1 MNDWPALF
9 ALILTLA
16 AGFLLISEKLRP
28 DVVGLLV
35 LVILGLTRV
44 VPVEALFSGFSGSAV
59 MTILG
64 VSILSEGLRQ
74 TGVARQLGRGMQ
86 WIGGKQEARL
96 ILVSLLASAGLSLFM
111 NNIAAVGVLL
121 PAVTVLSR
129 QTRFSAQRLMMPLA
143 YGVLLGGMATLLTTS
158 NIIVSSALR
167 SAGYEPFGLL
177 DFFPIGF
184 PIVVV
189 GALYMVFVGRRL
201 LPLPSSKQ
209 RTSPDQQ
216 LNIALLNLY
225 GIEENLHHIFVQ
237 PGSILAGRDIANG
250 QWYQRFGLSV
260 VGLIRNG
267 RAQMAPGKDEQVWA
281 EDIVLAQGIP
291 NQAMLAPYGLKLLG
305 APTIPMQV
313 TDDAVILAEVVLAPH
328 NQFVGKS
335 LREIHFREKYG
346 FNVLAFWREGK
357 PLQNDLAE
365 TPLHYGDA
373 LLVQGHA
380 SQLRMLRSESDF
392 IVLEEDSDPIKNPQ
406 KGWLAVAITT
416 LALLLAATDLLPMAV
431 AAMAGAVGLLL
442 SNCLSMEDAYRA
454 IEWKAIF
461 LIAGMWP
468 LSTAILS
475 SGLAE
480 QVVKQILYFFG
491 HPPALVLAAIL
502 LGITF
507 VLTQLMGGQ
516 VASLVMAPL
525 AISAAQ
531 TLGIDARGMG
541 MAVALACSLAFPSPF
556 GHPVNI
562 VVMSAGGYTF
572 KDYLRV
578 GGPLTI
584 LVAILILF
592 GLHLFW
598 NV

>member
-1 MNDWPALF
+1 M
-9 ALILTLA
+9 
-16 AGFLLISEKLRP
+16 SEKLRP

-35 LVILGLTRV
+35 LVTLGLTHT
-44 VPVEALFSGFSGSAV
+44 VPTDALFSGFSGSAV

-74 TGVARQLGRGMQ
+74 TGVARQLGRTMQ
-86 WIGGKQEARL
+86 RVAGQRQGAL
-96 ILVSLLASAGLSLFM
+96 ILVTLLTSAGLSLFM

-129 QTRFSAQRLMMPLA
+129 QTRLVPSRLMMPLA

-158 NIIVSSALR
+158 NIILSGALR

-177 DFFPIGF
+177 DFLPIGI
-184 PIVVV
+184 PVVIV
-189 GALYMVFVGRRL
+189 GTLYMLTLGRKL
-201 LPLPSSKQ
+201 LPSQFPSQ
-209 RTSPDQQ
+209 EAANNQQ
-216 LNIALLNLY
+216 LDAALFSLY
-225 GIEENLHHIFVQ
+225 GIEKSLCHIVVL
-237 PGSILAGRDIANG
+237 PGSALAGRDIQDG
-250 QWYQRFGLSV
+250 QWHQRFGLSV

-267 RAQMAPGKDEQVWA
+267 RVQMAPRREELIHAGDLL
-281 EDIVLAQGIP
+281 LAQGCP
-291 NQAMLAPYGLKLLG
+291 EETSLQPFGLKTLENP
-305 APTIPMQV
+305 AASTQV

-328 NQFVGKS
+328 NRLVGKS
-335 LREIHFREKYG
+335 LRQLHFREKYG

-357 PLQNDLAE
+357 PLHTDLA
-365 TPLHYGDA
+365 TTALHYGDV

-380 SQLRMLRSESDF
+380 AQLRVLRSEPDF
-392 IVLEEDSDPIKNPQ
+392 IVLEEDPDPITKPG
-406 KGWLAVAITT
+406 KSWLAVLITLVALGLSAAELLPMT
-416 LALLLAATDLLPMAV
+416 VAAMLGAVALLLT
-431 AAMAGAVGLLL
+431 
-442 SNCLSMEDAYRA
+442 NCLSMEEAYRA

-475 SGLAE
+475 SGLAD
-480 QVVKQILYFFG
+480 QVVAQILRFFG
-491 HPPALVLAAIL
+491 HPPSLVSAAIL
-502 LGITF
+502 LVITF
-507 VLTQLMGGQ
+507 VITQLMGGQ

-531 TLGIDARGMG
+531 TMGVDVRGMG
-541 MAVALACSLAFPSPF
+541 IAVALGCSLAFPTPF

-578 GGPLTI
+578 GTPLTVLIAVVI
-584 LVAILILF
+584 LV
-592 GLHLFW
+592 GLRLFW
-598 NV
+598 GV